1 MDAPVHFAF
10 TVIRRRVVEPVAP
23 DHKSLENV
31 AEWAFALA
39 DAYNKVIAVS
49 WPYWNLSFPNE
60 MTDGTAGSGAMLVCG
75 EHELLCVI
83 NDRVRQLQRA
93 NEMLGGLMTR
103 LRCDPPVSCDETSPR
118 ANMTCD
124 TYPREISE
132 QRGRYDDQ
140 PTTQG
145 SDARSEQFVRFG
157 RIARSP
163 KGDWRC
169 ARIGGASKAACDR
182 F

>member
-1 MDAPVHFAF
+1 MGELLRTYARSPGPCERLFAICESGDAFAFLGGQVAAWTNCAPTVLGALVRVGTLDMDAHVHFAF

-103 LRCDPPVSCDETSPR
+103 LRCDPPVSCDET
-118 ANMTCD
+118 
-124 TYPREISE
+124 
-132 QRGRYDDQ
+132 
-140 PTTQG
+140 
-145 SDARSEQFVRFG
+145 
-157 RIARSP
+157 
-163 KGDWRC
+163 
-169 ARIGGASKAACDR
+169 
-182 F
+182 